1 MRRRTTARV
10 TMHRRARMV
19 QARAPPSSVIAVAM
33 SPPVDMETAGSTPED
48 ESSAGTDCVTLDAA

>member
-1 MRRRTTARV
+1 
-10 TMHRRARMV
+10 MHRRARMV